1 LCYSKWQTNRSDAL
15 PLIALRISLEGE
27 QTDLCCLCCLS
38 HSSLVQFS
46 RSDGVAL
53 ACHASGLLLE
63 DCSLNHNSHGAIRC
77 TFASQCQLFHCEVK
91 DNGDQPFLID
101 EDTLIQTSN
110 CIGDVVSEEFLRDH
124 TPPAPPPSPTQ
135 RDEEHEEI
143 LIQRVEEVPEEIAI
157 STKSVAVKMP
167 RKRRQH
173 SLDSDIYERDA
184 GESDEDYEEEERQS
198 KSAKKRQRKFNN

>member
-1 LCYSKWQTNRSDAL
+1 
-15 PLIALRISLEGE
+15 
-27 QTDLCCLCCLS
+27 
-38 HSSLVQFS
+38 
-46 RSDGVAL
+46 
-53 ACHASGLLLE
+53 
-63 DCSLNHNSHGAIRC
+63 
-77 TFASQCQLFHCEVK
+77 
-91 DNGDQPFLID
+91 
-101 EDTLIQTSN
+101 
-110 CIGDVVSEEFLRDH
+110 VSEEFLRDH